1 MKLDTVV
8 DGNRG
13 WMESGH
19 WQSQKGV
26 SRRFGSN
33 RGVVA
38 GARNC
43 LDLLLVG

>member
-1 MKLDTVV
+1 L

-13 WMESGH
+13 WMESGYR
-19 WQSQKGV
+19 QSQKGV

-38 GARNC
+38 GAANH
-43 LDLLLVG
+43 LDLLMTG